1 MDMKKFSWVQPNFQ
15 QGPKEFNAHYLPYS
29 AGVLWAY
36 VQSFEHLRNKFYLGE
51 FVWKRDS
58 IEKSLQLIADSDIVG
73 FSTYVWNKKYNY
85 VLAKKLREV
94 NPDVKIIFGGP
105 EPPITDPKFFEKFP
119 FIDIMVKQEGEM
131 SLKSVLESIDNIE
144 DLKSVSGLLLNLNG
158 EIFDTGAPERIKDL
172 SEVPSPY
179 LLGMFDKLV
188 KDNPDVEWNA
198 TLETDRGC
206 PYQCTFC
213 DWGSLTYNKV
223 KKFGLERV
231 FAELEWIGKNKCG
244 FLSITN
250 ANFGIF
256 PERDNLI
263 ADKIIEVQK
272 KYGYPYTFSV
282 AWAKN
287 QKQEVVDIVKKL
299 LTSPGFNQ
307 GLTLSVQSMDLD
319 VLENIKRKNLE
330 QHKISEVFELCNKA
344 NIPVYTE
351 LILGLPGETLA
362 TWKENFWQL
371 FKLGNHT
378 GITVFQAQ
386 LLENA
391 EMNLVQKKLYKLKAN
406 TVYDYMSGS
415 YNSDELKEGI
425 DVIISTKDMPY
436 ETFLDAE
443 IFSWFINTFHING
456 ITTFLSGFL
465 YKYQAIEYG
474 TFYEELFDFLLADEW
489 FRTEMSEVREY
500 YNNWMTDGKIN
511 HPLIGNIEIHGWNLI
526 HRTLINIHA
535 HSKYDHVFDL
545 IGSFISRYSLD
556 MELENDLMNLQK
568 NYLINHGRI
577 KDYPKVIQF
586 KHDIYGYLIHDTE
599 LDVPC
604 TYKFE
609 FNEDKNISLT
619 RFCENIYFQRRRN
632 FGKAWLFKE
641 GGTKPVLGALKYDT
655 TKLPV

>member
-272 KYGYPYTFSV
+272 KIRV
-282 AWAKN
+282 
-287 QKQEVVDIVKKL
+287 
-299 LTSPGFNQ
+299 
-307 GLTLSVQSMDLD
+307 
-319 VLENIKRKNLE
+319 
-330 QHKISEVFELCNKA
+330 
-344 NIPVYTE
+344 
-351 LILGLPGETLA
+351 
-362 TWKENFWQL
+362 
-371 FKLGNHT
+371 
-378 GITVFQAQ
+378 
-386 LLENA
+386 
-391 EMNLVQKKLYKLKAN
+391 
-406 TVYDYMSGS
+406 
-415 YNSDELKEGI
+415 
-425 DVIISTKDMPY
+425 
-436 ETFLDAE
+436 
-443 IFSWFINTFHING
+443 
-456 ITTFLSGFL
+456 
-465 YKYQAIEYG
+465 
-474 TFYEELFDFLLADEW
+474 
-489 FRTEMSEVREY
+489 
-500 YNNWMTDGKIN
+500 
-511 HPLIGNIEIHGWNLI
+511 
-526 HRTLINIHA
+526 
-535 HSKYDHVFDL
+535 
-545 IGSFISRYSLD
+545 SLH
-556 MELENDLMNLQK
+556 L
-568 NYLINHGRI
+568 
-577 KDYPKVIQF
+577 
-586 KHDIYGYLIHDTE
+586 
-599 LDVPC
+599 
-604 TYKFE
+604 
-609 FNEDKNISLT
+609 
-619 RFCENIYFQRRRN
+619 
-632 FGKAWLFKE
+632 
-641 GGTKPVLGALKYDT
+641 
-655 TKLPV
+655 